1 MSDRDRSDDVN
12 DDLDVEGLDPDDT
25 REQLHPSAPLP
36 SRPDPADD
44 DFAEEPAYEVNDG

>member
-1 MSDRDRSDDVN
+1 MNDRDRSDDAN

-44 DFAEEPAYEVNDG
+44 DFAEEPDYEVNDG